1 MSPSTPK
8 DHSTQDPGSME
19 VSQRR
24 TPQHS
29 AALLGHSL
37 KDKINQ
43 RSLVCNSSS
52 RRSPPLPLHPNPKG
66 QLTDFSEVTD
76 YHPLDLRCFC
86 LFSGMTGL
94 LPFRQPQ
101 LLAPAQGR
109 RVRGKCHPLGNDL
122 RGSMSL
128 PTSLY
133 GLEYPSPPH
142 QLFSH
147 VRQ

>member
-1 MSPSTPK
+1 
-8 DHSTQDPGSME
+8 ME

-43 RSLVCNSSS
+43 RSLVLQFFFPKVI
-52 RRSPPLPLHPNPKG
+52 SPAPPSKSQG
-66 QLTDFSEVTD
+66 SATDFSEVTD
-76 YHPLDLRCFC
+76 YHSLDLRCFF

-109 RVRGKCHPLGNDL
+109 RVIGKYHPLGNDL

-133 GLEYPSPPH
+133 GLEYPSSPH